1 MATLGASTLRSWRK
15 KALAPLFL
23 VAANAGGVAFTPER
37 VRFVVAAAAFSSL
50 LTLALIYARLVARD
64 DRARFVLLPAAPG
77 GAVGTTPQP
86 PRRLSHRAYDLEQLR
101 QLAGSCALAAG
112 TAWCVHAAGLSST
125 WLLLQ
130 SLLLPLALFDSELA
144 ALHCWRLEETRA
156 ELQRPWP
163 GEAVKAEAALRE
175 LQLMFR

>member
-15 KALAPLFL
+15 KALAPLGL

-50 LTLALIYARLVARD
+50 LTLALVYARVVARD
-64 DRARFVLLPAAPG
+64 DRARFVSLPAAPD
-77 GAVGTTPQP
+77 GAAAPQP

-101 QLAGSCALAAG
+101 QLASSCALAAG
-112 TAWCVHAAGLSST
+112 TAWCVHAVGLSST